1 MRLRLILRAELRS
14 AQNDN
19 KISNRS
25 LRGIPGMER
34 IRKIFSVGGCRAEE
48 SVMVAIR
55 CDGKKDALL
64 SYGFSYLEFAIT
76 VKGARFDGKEAKK
89 VI

>member
-1 MRLRLILRAELRS
+1 
-14 AQNDN
+14 
-19 KISNRS
+19 
-25 LRGIPGMER
+25 MER

-55 CDGKKDALL
+55 CDEKDALL
-64 SYGFSYLEFAIT
+64 SYDFSYLEFAIT

-89 VI
+89 

>member
-1 MRLRLILRAELRS
+1 MAELRY

-19 KISNRS
+19 RISNRS
-25 LRGIPGMER
+25 LRGIPDMER

-55 CDGKKDALL
+55 CDEKRR
-64 SYGFSYLEFAIT
+64 AI
-76 VKGARFDGKEAKK
+76 EL
-89 VI
+89 

>member
-1 MRLRLILRAELRS
+1 
-14 AQNDN
+14 
-19 KISNRS
+19 
-25 LRGIPGMER
+25 MER

-55 CDGKKDALL
+55 CNEKKDALL
-64 SYGFSYLEFAIT
+64 SYDFSYLKCAIT

-89 VI
+89 

>member
-1 MRLRLILRAELRS
+1 MAELRS

-19 KISNRS
+19 RISNRS

-55 CDGKKDALL
+55 CDEKRR
-64 SYGFSYLEFAIT
+64 AI
-76 VKGARFDGKEAKK
+76 EL
-89 VI
+89 

>member
-1 MRLRLILRAELRS
+1 
-14 AQNDN
+14 
-19 KISNRS
+19 
-25 LRGIPGMER
+25 MEQ

-55 CDGKKDALL
+55 CDEKRRAIEL
-64 SYGFSYLEFAIT
+64 YFSDLEFAIT

-89 VI
+89 